1 MKSKGGRIKFQD
13 KPAVEIDAIEE
24 SVSEVEDGG
33 V

>member
-13 KPAVEIDAIEE
+13 KPDVEIDAIEE
-24 SVSEVEDGG
+24 SIGVVEDGG